1 MHRVGGE
8 LSSVLEISFSMCH
21 TYIHDSGRGKN
32 MTQSDRSAKIR
43 GKTNEGAEEEGEKE
57 QFLLFLC
64 GVCLIS
70 QSLSGFSPVSSQSKT
85 FT

>member
-1 MHRVGGE
+1 MYRVGEE

-21 TYIHDSGRGKN
+21 TYFHDSGRGKN
-32 MTQSDRSAKIR
+32 MTQSDSSANVR

-57 QFLLFLC
+57 QFLLFLR
-64 GVCLIS
+64 GVLIS